1 MSSTVQTILTVVEI
15 LLLVGGLAV
24 FLIIFSG
31 QLRAISGSLWQLNER
46 VRTTE
51 QRLRDLGPAA
61 EEVNAALSD
70 ISTALAPLAARAE
83 SSARAAMNAGPSD
96 RSPT

>member
-1 MSSTVQTILTVVEI
+1 MSATVQTILTVVEI
-15 LLLVGGLAV
+15 LLLVAGLAV

-31 QLRAISGSLWQLNER
+31 QLRAISGTLWQVTGR

-61 EEVNAALSD
+61 AEVN
-70 ISTALAPLAARAE
+70 STLGELRTVIPPVAEKASRVAAR
-83 SSARAAMNAGPSD
+83 R
-96 RSPT
+96 